1 MVETKAPTNKLW
13 LIVYFLVALIIVA
26 AGAYFFISR
35 AQNSPEAVYRRA
47 LKTIGVGLE
56 RFASP
61 EAISQASGGRFD
73 GYLAIDGFSRQ
84 DGQEG
89 LEQFGLYNPNDPD
102 AVACFGQLAETDNQ
116 LRFELGSNLNDPVGD
131 ELLGPTQVEANL
143 SLNQSTIGGVELR
156 IIPGDEPT
164 SLPPIYF
171 MIDKTACLEQL
182 TASLPADILGT
193 WWLIDTSQLLGDQLG
208 GELADLLTVIE
219 SAAEDPEDDS
229 AISRADYDE
238 LVKIIT
244 DSLNTYVFTDDPQQ
258 MVFQM
263 TEAIDKQAEFDGQ
276 TGLYKYDVDLN
287 KANTVALLTEL
298 EQKIRASQLYQK
310 LIDELGDEAA
320 EELLS
325 QEDIDELNQ
334 SIDEFK
340 QDNKIEIWVN
350 PKTKLLR
357 NLRITDIKPTSK
369 NLGSTW
375 DLGLMVSDE
384 EEITVDI
391 KTTTFSALNQ
401 CQSTKD
407 GLELSS
413 DEYNQ
418 QADCPYLLD
427 PNQPSEAVSELE
439 RCPTGSDLYQ
449 ADAETFS
456 RCAPAGFEEKVYTRS
471 LKDNPRPHQVQSLQ
485 VTFGSSG
492 QSFGVNYRISIGETE
507 ISFGIEAVTQPG
519 EPVLAP
525 PDARPFE
532 ELLSGTTTGLLSPQ
546 RDTDRQADVNRIAS
560 AINQFIATRNAL
572 PASWSEIEP
581 MVYGLAFYQPDKIN
595 AAGAWGD
602 NSVAGEFIDI
612 STVGDLNETQTAGG
626 VKLASDDADAS
637 DYLMVFRRGGC
648 NNSDQALQAAG
659 VREVAI
665 VYKLEGQ
672 DNAICPRSLETPSVT
687 SRP

>member
-1 MVETKAPTNKLW
+1 MAETKAPTNKLW
-13 LIVYFLVALIIVA
+13 LIVYFLVALIVVA

-61 EAISQASGGRFD
+61 EAISQASGVRFD

-131 ELLGPTQVEANL
+131 ELLGPTQVEADL

-182 TASLPADILGT
+182 TASLPVDVLGT
-193 WWLIDTSQLLGDQLG
+193 WWLVDTSQLLGDQLG
-208 GELADLLTVIE
+208 GELSDLLTAID
-219 SAAEDPEDDS
+219 SATEDPEDDS
-229 AISRADYDE
+229 TATQADYNE
-238 LVKIIT
+238 LIEIIT
-244 DSLNTYVFTDDPQQ
+244 SSLNTYVFTDDPQQ

-263 TEAIDKQAEFDGQ
+263 TDSIDKQAEFDGQ

-310 LIDELGDEAA
+310 LIDELGDVAD

-325 QEDIDELNQ
+325 QEDIDELSQ

-357 NLRITDIKPTSK
+357 NLRITNIKPTSK
-369 NLGSTW
+369 NLGSAW

-391 KTTTFSALNQ
+391 KTTTFSATNQ

-427 PNQPSEAVSELE
+427 PNQPPEAVSELE

-456 RCAPAGFEEKVYTRS
+456 RCALAGFEEKVYTRS
-471 LKDNPRPHQVQSLQ
+471 LKDNPTPYQVQSLQ
-485 VTFGSSG
+485 VTFGFSG
-492 QSFGVNYRISIGETE
+492 QSFGVNYQISIDEAE

-532 ELLSGTTTGLLSPQ
+532 ELFGGIGLGSSDLFAPP
-546 RDTDRQADVNRIAS
+546 RNNTRAADVNLIAS
-560 AINQFIATRNAL
+560 AINQFIANRNAL

-581 MVYGLAFYQPDKIN
+581 LVGSHLAFYQPDKIN

-602 NSVAGEFIDI
+602 NSVAGEFVDL
-612 STVGDLNETQTAGG
+612 STVGDLNETQAAGG

-637 DYLMVFRRGGC
+637 DYLMVFRKAGC
-648 NNSDQALQAAG
+648 SGSGQSLQAAG
-659 VREVAI
+659 IREITI

-672 DNAICPRSLETPSVT
+672 ANVICLEV
-687 SRP
+687 